1 MSPQLLGKE
10 YAAGDAIVR
19 QGEEGDCLFVIQDG
33 EADVFREENGEEARV
48 GTLRAGDMFGEMA
61 IIEKE
66 VRSATIRARTRVK
79 ALTIDRKTFLRRVQ
93 EDPSLAFNVL
103 KAMSG
108 RVRRLNA
115 ELARLKSAED
125 RVVHGS

>member
-10 YAAGDAIVR
+10 YAVGDAIVR
-19 QGEEGDCLFVIQDG
+19 QGEEGDCLFVIQEG
-33 EADVFREENGEEARV
+33 EAEVFREEDGEEALV
-48 GTLRAGDMFGEMA
+48 GRLRAGDMFGEMS

-66 VRSATIRARTRVK
+66 VRSATIRARTPVK

-108 RVRRLNA
+108 RVRRMNA
-115 ELARLKSAED
+115 ELARLKAMVSDTEV
-125 RVVHGS
+125 R